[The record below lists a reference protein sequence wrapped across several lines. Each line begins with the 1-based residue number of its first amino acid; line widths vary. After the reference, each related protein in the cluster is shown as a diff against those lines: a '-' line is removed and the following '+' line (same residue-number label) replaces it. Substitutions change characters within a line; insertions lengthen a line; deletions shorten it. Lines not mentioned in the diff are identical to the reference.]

1 MEKNLETVEQP
12 QVVNSLRLVISP
24 LQKMEAIK
32 FNYEELKGG
41 LTASLEKYQNL
52 VYTPENIKEAKDDR
66 ATLNALKKSL
76 NDEKIKIKKE
86 FMVPYDDFEAK
97 IKELIEL
104 VDKPASEIDKQVK
117 VFEEQ
122 EKAKK
127 RETIK
132 TIYSEN
138 IGAYAELISLEKLY
152 DPRWE
157 NKTYKETDIT
167 KEIQD
172 VVKKADNDI
181 KVIEDLKSEFEFQIK
196 DTYFKTLDLGQALI
210 ENQRLEKQ
218 KELQEQLAKPQTTE
232 VKVDPVNSI
241 DGSTDETRYNVGVP
255 NVDALDAM
263 RYAVGVDTSNKEPKQ
278 EEQEMCSVVFR
289 VNCTP
294 EQLKALGEYMKAN
307 GIEYGRA

>member
-1 MEKNLETVEQP
+1 MEKNLETMEQP
-12 QVVNSLRLVISP
+12 QVINSLKLVINP

-41 LTASLEKYQNL
+41 LTASLQKYKNL
-52 VYTPENIKEAKDDR
+52 VYTDDNIKEAKDDR

-86 FMVPYDDFEAK
+86 FMVPYEDFESK

-104 VDKPASEIDKQVK
+104 VDQPASEIDKQVK
-117 VFEEQ
+117 AYEEK

-127 RETIK
+127 RETIN

-138 IGAYAELISLEKLY
+138 IGSYAELIPLEELY

-172 VVKKADNDI
+172 VVKKADNEI

-196 DTYFKTLDLGQALI
+196 DTYFSTLDLGQALV
-210 ENQRLEKQ
+210 EKQRLEKQ
-218 KELQEQLAKPQTTE
+218 KELQEQLTNTKQVE
-232 VKVDPVNSI
+232 VTVDKVENVVNNDDAI
-241 DGSTDETRYNVGVP
+241 DAIS
-255 NVDALDAM
+255 
-263 RYAVGVDTSNKEPKQ
+263 YAVNADTSNEESKQ

-294 EQLKALGEYMKAN
+294 EQLKALGEYMRAN
-307 GIEYGRA
+307 GIEYGRV

>member
-41 LTASLEKYQNL
+41 LTASLERYQNL

-127 RETIK
+127 REAIK

-172 VVKKADNDI
+172 VVKKADSDL
-181 KVIEDLKSEFEFQIK
+181 KVIVDLKSEFEFQIK

-241 DGSTDETRYNVGVP
+241 D
-255 NVDALDAM
+255 VDAADAM
-263 RYAVGVDTSNKEPKQ
+263 RYAIGVDTSN
-278 EEQEMCSVVFR
+278 EESTQVESTPEKLVSVTFKVE
-289 VNCTP
+289 CTP
-294 EQLKALGEYMKAN
+294 EKLTALGEYMKAN
-307 GIEYGRA
+307 GIKYGRA

>member
-127 RETIK
+127 REAIK

-138 IGAYAELISLEKLY
+138 ISAYAELISLEKLY

-172 VVKKADNDI
+172 VVKKADSDL
-181 KVIEDLKSEFEFQIK
+181 KVIVDLKSEFEFQIK

-241 DGSTDETRYNVGVP
+241 D
-255 NVDALDAM
+255 VDAADAM
-263 RYAVGVDTSNKEPKQ
+263 RYAIGVDTSN
-278 EEQEMCSVVFR
+278 EESTQVESTPEKLVSVTFKVE
-289 VNCTP
+289 CTP
-294 EQLKALGEYMKAN
+294 EKLTALGEYMKAN
-307 GIEYGRA
+307 GIKYGRA

>member
-1 MEKNLETVEQP
+1 MEKNLETIEQP

-41 LTASLEKYQNL
+41 LTDSLRKYQNL

-86 FMVPYDDFEAK
+86 FEVPYKDFEDK

-117 VFEEQ
+117 IFEEQ

-127 RETIK
+127 REAIN

-138 IGAYAELISLEKLY
+138 IGAYADLIPLEKLY
-152 DPRWE
+152 DSRWE

-172 VVKKADNDI
+172 VVRKADSEV
-181 KVIEDLKSEFEFQIK
+181 KVIEELKSEFEFQIK
-196 DTYFKTLDLGQALI
+196 DTYFRTLDLGQALI
-210 ENQRLEKQ
+210 EKQRLEKQ
-218 KELQEQLAKPQTTE
+218 KELQEQLAKPKQTE
-232 VKVDPVNSI
+232 VVVDNVASSTIGDDDSI
-241 DGSTDETRYNVGVP
+241 
-255 NVDALDAM
+255 DAM
-263 RYAVGVDTSNKEPKQ
+263 RYAVGVDTSSEESKQ
-278 EEQEMCSVVFR
+278 EEPEMCCVVFR

-294 EQLKALGEYMKAN
+294 EQLKALGEYMRAN

>member
-127 RETIK
+127 REVIN

-172 VVKKADNDI
+172 VVKKADSDL
-181 KVIEDLKSEFEFQIK
+181 KVIMDLKSEFEFQIK

-241 DGSTDETRYNVGVP
+241 D
-255 NVDALDAM
+255 VDAADAM
-263 RYAVGVDTSNKEPKQ
+263 RYAIGVDTSN
-278 EEQEMCSVVFR
+278 EESTQVESTPEKLVSVTFKVE
-289 VNCTP
+289 CTP
-294 EQLKALGEYMKAN
+294 EKLTALGEYMKAN
-307 GIEYGRA
+307 GIKYGRA

>member
-1 MEKNLETVEQP
+1 MEKNMEQIKEP

-172 VVKKADNDI
+172 VVKKADSDL
-181 KVIEDLKSEFEFQIK
+181 KVIMDLKSEFEFQIK

-232 VKVDPVNSI
+232 VKVDSVNSI
-241 DGSTDETRYNVGVP
+241 D
-255 NVDALDAM
+255 VDAADAM
-263 RYAVGVDTSNKEPKQ
+263 RYAIGVDTSN
-278 EEQEMCSVVFR
+278 EESTQVESTPEKLVSVTFKVE
-289 VNCTP
+289 CTP
-294 EQLKALGEYMKAN
+294 EKLTALGEYMKAN
-307 GIEYGRA
+307 GIKYGRA

>member
-172 VVKKADNDI
+172 VVKKADSDL
-181 KVIEDLKSEFEFQIK
+181 KVIVDLKSEFEFQIK

-241 DGSTDETRYNVGVP
+241 D
-255 NVDALDAM
+255 VDAADAM
-263 RYAVGVDTSNKEPKQ
+263 RYAIGVDTSN
-278 EEQEMCSVVFR
+278 EESTQVESTPEKLVSVTFKVE
-289 VNCTP
+289 CTP
-294 EQLKALGEYMKAN
+294 EKLTALGEYMKAN
-307 GIEYGRA
+307 GIKYGRA

>member
-127 RETIK
+127 REAIK

-172 VVKKADNDI
+172 VVKKADSDL
-181 KVIEDLKSEFEFQIK
+181 KVIIDLKSEFEFQIK
-196 DTYFKTLDLGQALI
+196 DTYFKTLDLGQALV
-210 ENQRLEKQ
+210 EKQRLEKQ
-218 KELQEQLAKPQTTE
+218 KELQEQLAKPQLEE
-232 VKVDPVNSI
+232 VKVELVNSI
-241 DGSTDETRYNVGVP
+241 D
-255 NVDALDAM
+255 VDAADAM
-263 RYAVGVDTSNKEPKQ
+263 RYTIGNMVGVDTSNEESKQ

-294 EQLKALGEYMKAN
+294 EQLKALGEYMRTH

>member
-127 RETIK
+127 REAIK

-172 VVKKADNDI
+172 VVKKADSDL
-181 KVIEDLKSEFEFQIK
+181 KVIVDLKSEFEFQIK

-218 KELQEQLAKPQTTE
+218 KELQEQLAKPQMEE
-232 VKVDPVNSI
+232 VKVEPVNSI
-241 DGSTDETRYNVGVP
+241 D
-255 NVDALDAM
+255 VDAADAM
-263 RYAVGVDTSNKEPKQ
+263 RYAIGVDTSN
-278 EEQEMCSVVFR
+278 EESTQVESTPEKLVSVTFKVE
-289 VNCTP
+289 CTP
-294 EQLKALGEYMKAN
+294 EKLTALGEYMKAN
-307 GIEYGRA
+307 GIKYGRA

>member
-127 RETIK
+127 REAIK

-172 VVKKADNDI
+172 VVKKADSDL
-181 KVIEDLKSEFEFQIK
+181 KVIVDLKSEFEFQIK

-241 DGSTDETRYNVGVP
+241 D
-255 NVDALDAM
+255 VDAADAM
-263 RYAVGVDTSNKEPKQ
+263 RYAIGVDTSN
-278 EEQEMCSVVFR
+278 EESTQVESTPEKLVSVTFKVE
-289 VNCTP
+289 CTP
-294 EQLKALGEYMKAN
+294 EKLTALGEYMKAN
-307 GIEYGRA
+307 GIKYGKA

>member
-127 RETIK
+127 REAIK

-157 NKTYKETDIT
+157 NKTYKETDIK

-172 VVKKADNDI
+172 VVKKADNDL
-181 KVIEDLKSEFEFQIK
+181 KVIMDLKSEFEFQIK

-241 DGSTDETRYNVGVP
+241 D
-255 NVDALDAM
+255 VDAADAM
-263 RYAVGVDTSNKEPKQ
+263 RYAIGVDTSNEESKQ
-278 EEQEMCSVVFR
+278 VESTPEKLVSVTFKVE
-289 VNCTP
+289 CTP
-294 EQLKALGEYMKAN
+294 EKLTALGEYMKAN
-307 GIEYGRA
+307 GIKYGRA

>member
-86 FMVPYDDFEAK
+86 FEVPYKDFEDK

-127 RETIK
+127 REAIK

-138 IGAYAELISLEKLY
+138 IGTYAELISLEKLY

-172 VVKKADNDI
+172 VVKKADSDL
-181 KVIEDLKSEFEFQIK
+181 KVIMDLKSEFEFQIK

-218 KELQEQLAKPQTTE
+218 KELQEQLTKPQTTE

-241 DGSTDETRYNVGVP
+241 D
-255 NVDALDAM
+255 VDAADAM
-263 RYAVGVDTSNKEPKQ
+263 RYAIGVDTSN
-278 EEQEMCSVVFR
+278 EESTQVESTPEKLVSVTFKVE
-289 VNCTP
+289 CTP
-294 EQLKALGEYMKAN
+294 EKLTALGEYMKAN
-307 GIEYGRA
+307 GIKYGRA

>member
-41 LTASLEKYQNL
+41 LTASLERYQNL

-66 ATLNALKKSL
+66 ATFNALKKSL

-86 FMVPYDDFEAK
+86 FEVPYKDFEDK

-127 RETIK
+127 REVIN

-172 VVKKADNDI
+172 VVKKADSDL
-181 KVIEDLKSEFEFQIK
+181 KVIVDLKSEFEFQIK

-241 DGSTDETRYNVGVP
+241 D
-255 NVDALDAM
+255 VDAADAM
-263 RYAVGVDTSNKEPKQ
+263 RYAIGVDTSN
-278 EEQEMCSVVFR
+278 EESTQVESTPEKLVSVTFKVE
-289 VNCTP
+289 CTP
-294 EQLKALGEYMKAN
+294 EKLTALGEYMKAN
-307 GIEYGRA
+307 GIKYGRA

>member
-1 MEKNLETVEQP
+1 MEKNLETTNQP
-12 QVVNSLRLVISP
+12 QVINSLRLVISP

-32 FNYEELKGG
+32 FNYKELKSG
-41 LTASLEKYQNL
+41 LTASLQKYQKL
-52 VYTPENIKEAKDDR
+52 VYTDDNIKEAKDDR

-86 FMVPYDDFEAK
+86 FEVPYKDFEDK

-117 VFEEQ
+117 IFEEK

-127 RETIK
+127 RETIN

-138 IGAYAELISLEKLY
+138 IGSYAELIPLEKLY

-172 VVKKADNDI
+172 VVKKADNEI

-196 DTYFKTLDLGQALI
+196 DTYFRTLDLGQALI
-210 ENQRLEKQ
+210 EKQRLEKQ
-218 KELQEQLAKPQTTE
+218 KELQEQLAKPKQTE
-232 VKVDPVNSI
+232 VTVDKVENVVNN
-241 DGSTDETRYNVGVP
+241 D
-255 NVDALDAM
+255 DAIDAM
-263 RYAVGVDTSNKEPKQ
+263 RYATGIDISN
-278 EEQEMCSVVFR
+278 EESSQVEEKIISIAFKVE
-289 VNCTP
+289 CTP
-294 EQLKALGEYMKAN
+294 TQLTALGEYMKAN
-307 GIEYGRA
+307 GIKYGRI